1 MPNASDLAT
10 PTPTAPATGRPD
22 DSAGQRFDRR
32 LRLAKAGLGAV
43 AVVLALMVPWLA
55 PDAFILSVAVVIASY
70 AAFAVGWNFVGGFTG
85 YISLGHASYSGLGGY
100 AVALLTTH
108 TGINPWVALVLG
120 AVAVALLAVPIGIA
134 SLRVRGA
141 SFVIVSIA
149 LVLILLLVFQ
159 SWASVTGGSEGLRV
173 PRPFDSSVLRPEQ
186 HTRFYLLFLLLIGIA
201 LVVWWLID
209 RSQFGA
215 GLKAIRE
222 DEDKAEAL
230 GVPTFRYKL
239 VVFVISA
246 FFTSLAGGLYALWF
260 GNLDPVFQFSILTG
274 SYMVLMSLFG
284 GIRSLV
290 GPVVGAV
297 VVGYAMEVFKAQYG
311 DSQFHLVALGLLL
324 AVVVLFMPEGVVP
337 ALLGV
342 VHRFRPAA
350 TSIREESA
358 AELLE
363 RNRAIDAQRRAQTE
377 ADAETEAER
386 VEDARHATTGKGR
399 S

>member
-1 MPNASDLAT
+1 MVAH
-10 PTPTAPATGRPD
+10 RP
-22 DSAGQRFDRR
+22 
-32 LRLAKAGLGAV
+32 
-43 AVVLALMVPWLA
+43 
-55 PDAFILSVAVVIASY
+55 
-70 AAFAVGWNFVGGFTG
+70 
-85 YISLGHASYSGLGGY
+85 
-100 AVALLTTH
+100 
-108 TGINPWVALVLG
+108 
-120 AVAVALLAVPIGIA
+120 LAVRRRAQGHPRG
-134 SLRVRGA
+134 RGQGRGA
-141 SFVIVSIA
+141 
-149 LVLILLLVFQ
+149 
-159 SWASVTGGSEGLRV
+159 GG
-173 PRPFDSSVLRPEQ
+173 
-186 HTRFYLLFLLLIGIA
+186 
-201 LVVWWLID
+201 
-209 RSQFGA
+209 
-215 GLKAIRE
+215 
-222 DEDKAEAL
+222 
-230 GVPTFRYKL
+230 PTFRYKL